1 MPGRKPSP
9 HLAPEGIDQSV
20 MPKTV
25 DQLSREGFQQ
35 KRLGFGEGQPSRLQV
50 EQLVVVQT
58 AAGGAMPADNIVG
71 EDFKLRLIVHRG
83 HVGQKHSSA
92 KHLTVGLLRARRDMD
107 FSLEYA
113 GGFLVENI
121 FEGLAA
127 DASLRGV
134 LDVQGRIG
142 MLAAAKKGNSA

>member
-58 AAGGAMPADNIVG
+58 AAVAPCP
-71 EDFKLRLIVHRG
+71 
-83 HVGQKHSSA
+83 QTTSSA
-92 KHLTVGLLRARRDMD
+92 KISSSGLLFIAAMSTKAR
-107 FSLEYA
+107 LC
-113 GGFLVENI
+113 
-121 FEGLAA
+121 
-127 DASLRGV
+127 
-134 LDVQGRIG
+134 
-142 MLAAAKKGNSA
+142 